1 MNIRYSLLVAFSV
14 LAVSACETPGPH
26 PPVAV
31 NHVHSTPLPTSTVAI
46 PASVTPLPRPAAQ
59 AIPTTAALPNRCPTA
74 SLLIS
79 FVGSEGAAGTI
90 VDSFRM
96 ANTGSSACTLY
107 GFVGMLM
114 LDASGHAL
122 STRVVRNGGI
132 FSTQAGPS
140 RFLLQPATAATFQ
153 AAWSDV
159 PHGSEGPCPEAAR
172 LEVTPPDEY
181 DHRVLPVSGWS
192 LAPCGGGEI
201 DVTPIRAAGAG
212 PA

>member
-1 MNIRYSLLVAFSV
+1 VETPADRCHTGHLLVGF
-14 LAVSACETPGPH
+14 
-26 PPVAV
+26 VA
-31 NHVHSTPLPTSTVAI
+31 
-46 PASVTPLPRPAAQ
+46 
-59 AIPTTAALPNRCPTA
+59 
-74 SLLIS
+74 
-79 FVGSEGAAGTI
+79 SEGAAGTI
-90 VDSFRM
+90 VDTFRM
-96 ANTGSSACTLY
+96 ANTGPSPCTLF

-114 LDASGHAL
+114 LDSSGRAL

-140 RFLLQPATAATFQ
+140 RLLVQPGSAATFQ

-172 LEVTPPDEY
+172 LEVTPPDEF
-181 DHRVLPVSGWS
+181 DDSVIAVSGWS

-212 PA
+212 GA